1 VAFSLNGYALNGYA
15 AKNCRGR
22 ENDAAPTSNTFGK
35 IMSAPRSFIATDW
48 LSGSAKAFQGNIL
61 DFYRDCE
68 RRGGL
73 VATHI
78 WRYPVYVVTDP
89 ALIEEILVRKQASFG
104 KSSGLRVTLAAFG
117 RGLLTSDGDLWRQQR
132 RILQPAFSKRRVHG
146 YRRYMEAAMARLLSS
161 WGDGGVRDIHRD
173 MTDFCFDVLAHALFG
188 EDMAAGRPYV
198 VAAAEALHEFHQYFV
213 ARPVAMA
220 GGLVAAAFRRLS
232 VAMGHPDY
240 MIDLSRLPTK
250 PGRRFRKTVADL
262 DAFAS
267 GLIAR
272 RRLSRGGGGDDLLSL
287 LLDARDD
294 RGQPLDE
301 RQVRDEVVTMFF
313 AGHETGAAALTWAF
327 YLLAQ
332 HPAVAAAVAAAT
344 DAGLSERV
352 MRESLRLYPPA
363 HRIARTVLEPCE
375 IGGVSLK
382 LGSEVIIP
390 QWAVHRSRRHFDD
403 PDAFRPE
410 RWTDE
415 MEARLPRFAYFP
427 FGGGARTCIGNHFAL
442 HESHYALTTILR
454 AYELAALPG
463 VHVATQVGVTMLPR
477 KGSLPLAVRRRFARP
492 QFS

>member
-1 VAFSLNGYALNGYA
+1 MPQTALAVPLEGL
-15 AKNCRGR
+15 K
-22 ENDAAPTSNTFGK
+22 
-35 IMSAPRSFIATDW
+35 DW
-48 LSGSAKAFQGNIL
+48 LSGSAKAFQGDIL

-68 RRGGL
+68 RRAGL

-117 RGLLTSDGDLWRQQR
+117 RGLLTSDGELWRQQR
-132 RILQPAFSKRRVHG
+132 RILQPAFNKRRVQG
-146 YRRYMEAAMARLLSS
+146 YRQYMEAAMARLLSA

-232 VAMGHPDY
+232 VVLGHPDY

-250 PGRRFRKTVADL
+250 SGRRFRKTIADL
-262 DAFAS
+262 DAFAAA
-267 GLIAR
+267 LIAR
-272 RRLSRGGGGDDLLSL
+272 RRRASARARTDDGDDLLSL

-294 RGQPLDE
+294 RGRPLDE

-332 HPAVAAAVAAAT
+332 HPHVGAAVAAAQ
-344 DAGLSERV
+344 DGSVSERV

-382 LGSEVIIP
+382 VGSEVVIP
-390 QWAVHRSRRHFDD
+390 QWAVHRSERHYDD

-410 RWTDE
+410 RWTEE

-442 HESHYALTTILR
+442 HESHYVLTSVLR
-454 AYELAALPG
+454 SYELAVLPG
-463 VHVATQVGVTMLPR
+463 VDVKAQVGVTMLPR
-477 KGSLPLAVRRRFARP
+477 NSSLPLVVRRRADAVARP
-492 QFS
+492 SRQSGHVSPSAGCPFHQG

>member
-1 VAFSLNGYALNGYA
+1 MRAQVAA
-15 AKNCRGR
+15 A
-22 ENDAAPTSNTFGK
+22 S
-35 IMSAPRSFIATDW
+35 DW
-48 LSGSAKAFQGNIL
+48 LSGSARAFQGNIL
-61 DFYRDCE
+61 DFYRECE

-132 RILQPAFSKRRVHG
+132 RILQPAFNKRRVHG
-146 YRRYMEAAMARLLSS
+146 YRRIMEAAMARLLSA

-173 MTDFCFDVLAHALFG
+173 MTDFCFEVLAHALFG

-220 GGLVAAAFRRLS
+220 GGLVFAAFRRLS
-232 VAMGHPDY
+232 VALGHPGY
-240 MIDLSRLPTK
+240 MVDLSRLPTG
-250 PGRRFRKTVADL
+250 PGRRFRQTVADL
-262 DAFAS
+262 DAFAAA
-267 GLIAR
+267 LIAR
-272 RRLSRGGGGDDLLSL
+272 RRRAAAGGTGSDGDGDDLLSL

-301 RQVRDEVVTMFF
+301 RQIRDEVVTMFF

-332 HPAVAAAVAAAT
+332 HPRAAATVAAAT
-344 DAGLSERV
+344 DAGASERV

-375 IGGVSLK
+375 IGGVGLK

-390 QWAVHRSRRHFDD
+390 QWAVHRSARHYED

-415 MEARLPRFAYFP
+415 MQARLPRFAYFP

-442 HESHYALTTILR
+442 HESHYVLTTILR
-454 AYELAALPG
+454 AYDLAVLPG
-463 VHVATQVGVTMLPR
+463 VDVSAQVGVTMLPR
-477 KGSLPLAVRRRFARP
+477 GSSLPLAVRRRRAI
-492 QFS
+492 